1 MVSAK
6 KQAFLDKK
14 RKLNEE
20 KEASNPSTTIKEE
33 TTTSQ
38 PPAKRHKAAHV
49 NNTEAPRVERPRP
62 SKKYEKP
69 SIDADNKNST
79 LFIRN
84 LSFKTTQ
91 DQLEAFFSAVSPVKH
106 TVIITNPETKV
117 SLGYGFVSFA
127 TPEDAS
133 LARSQLAMEKLD
145 DRLVKIDFAEKR
157 ARKDDEKAAEKAS
170 RKTERVTAKKEAGA
184 AELIVRNLSFKVRD
198 PSQLRAVFEKYGGIK
213 DVRIPRGAGAKMMGF
228 AFVVYK
234 KREHAEKAIQAVNGT
249 ELEGRPI
256 AVDWSVKKD
265 DAAEQEI
272 KVEDADDVHIKSED
286 ESDLEDDESDSD
298 SDSDEDEKDSEDDFD
313 EVEEAKNNGSGK
325 TIAGDSDEESDE
337 ESDVE
342 SDTPDQRSS
351 TLFVRNLLF
360 ETTEQEIY
368 AFFRPFGPLR
378 YARIVK
384 DHFTGR
390 SRGTA
395 FVAFVHIKD
404 AQECLTLYQSLPKNQ
419 TYDATS
425 LLLSEERKEGLV
437 SRFILAGRLLDIQ
450 ESLSRDDAAKKVDK
464 NDATKRAEKGKGV
477 DKRNLFLLNEG
488 RIGGDHPL
496 LNVLSES
503 DKAMRSASYSQR
515 KSLISRNPGLHLSL
529 TRLSVRNLPR
539 HIGDRELKYLARQSI
554 VGFGQDVKNE
564 LRTQISKEEATRD
577 AGNKGSTGVVK
588 QAKVVFEKD
597 GSRSRGYGFI
607 SFSSHRFALMAL
619 RWLNARQIGTNLDLV
634 EMKNAKS
641 LGPRDIEDDD
651 SRKRRLIVEFAIE
664 NISVVKRRAD
674 KESNHRNQ
682 AASAKSKKAEKEEE
696 EAENKK
702 REVNMTEEEREKA
715 KMGRII
721 SKKRMIRKGRK

>member
-6 KQAFLDKK
+6 KQAFLDRK

-20 KEASNPSTTIKEE
+20 KEVAAPTATTAP
-33 TTTSQ
+33 TTNTE
-38 PPAKRHKAAHV
+38 PPAKKIKSNGGSAVVAKPEHKS
-49 NNTEAPRVERPRP
+49 PRP
-62 SKKYEKP
+62 AKRFEKP
-69 SIDADNKNST
+69 AIDAENKNST

-91 DQLEAFFSAVSPVKH
+91 EQLETFFSAVSPVKH
-106 TVIITNPETKV
+106 TVVITNPETKV

-133 LARSQLAMEKLD
+133 LARSELAMQRLD
-145 DRLVKIDFAEKR
+145 DRLIKIDFAEKR
-157 ARKDDEKAAEKAS
+157 ARKDEDKAAEKAT
-170 RKTERVTAKKEAGA
+170 RKTERVTANKEAGA

-198 PSQLRAVFEKYGGIK
+198 PSQLRTVFEKFGGIK
-213 DVRIPRGAGAKMMGF
+213 DVRLPRGAGAKMMGF
-228 AFVVYK
+228 AFVVFK
-234 KREHAEKAIQAVNGT
+234 KREHAEAAIQGVNGT
-249 ELEGRPI
+249 ELEGRPL
-256 AVDWSVKKD
+256 AVDWSVKKEETVD
-265 DAAEQEI
+265 EVKAEEEDE
-272 KVEDADDVHIKSED
+272 VEIKSED
-286 ESDLEDDESDSD
+286 ESDLE
-298 SDSDEDEKDSEDDFD
+298 SEDSSSEESEESEAEFD
-313 EVEEAKNNGSGK
+313 EIEEGNNPK
-325 TIAGDSDEESDE
+325 EEVIEDDSEESDE
-337 ESDVE
+337 ESDDDE
-342 SDTPDQRSS
+342 RDTPDQRSS

-360 ETTEQEIY
+360 ETTEQEVY
-368 AFFRPFGPLR
+368 QFFRSFGALR

-384 DHFTGR
+384 DQFTGR

-404 AQECLTLYQSLPKNQ
+404 AQECLELYHKLPKNE

-450 ESLSRDDAAKKVDK
+450 ESLSRDDAAKRVDK
-464 NDATKRAEKGKGV
+464 NDATRRAEKGKGV

-503 DKAMRSASYSQR
+503 DKALRSASFTQR
-515 KSLISRNPGLHLSL
+515 KSLITRNPGLHLSL
-529 TRLSVRNLPR
+529 TRLSIRNLPR

-554 VGFGQDVKNE
+554 VGFGEDVKSG
-564 LRTQISKEEATRD
+564 LRSPITKEETSRD
-577 AGNKGSTGVVK
+577 AGNKGTTGVVK

-607 SFSSHRFALMAL
+607 SFASHRFALMAL

-634 EMKNAKS
+634 TMKNAKP
-641 LGPRDIEDDD
+641 LGTRDIEDDD
-651 SRKRRLIVEFAIE
+651 SRKRRVIVEFAIE

-674 KESNHRNQ
+674 KELAHKNR
-682 AASAKSKKAEKEEE
+682 AISKKQEKEEKE
-696 EAENKK
+696 DEARMAKK
-702 REVNMTEEEREKA
+702 RESEMTTEEREKA
-715 KMGRII
+715 KLGRII

>member
-14 RKLNEE
+14 RKLNEDR
-20 KEASNPSTTIKEE
+20 AADGSNNDEPYIPLEQPATKKIKTSKPPSVAVA
-33 TTTSQ
+33 SQ
-38 PPAKRHKAAHV
+38 PRKA
-49 NNTEAPRVERPRP
+49 

-69 SIDADNKNST
+69 AIDSENKNST

-91 DQLEAFFSAVSPVKH
+91 EQLEAFFSAVSPVKH

-127 TPEDAS
+127 TPEDAAT
-133 LARSQLAMEKLD
+133 ARSELAMEKLD

-170 RKTERVTAKKEAGA
+170 RKDERVNAKKEAGA

-198 PSQLRAVFEKYGGIK
+198 PSQLRTIFEKYGGIK

-228 AFVVYK
+228 GFVVFK
-234 KREHAEKAIQAVNGT
+234 KREHAEKAIQGVNGT
-249 ELEGRPI
+249 ELDGRTM
-256 AVDWSVKKD
+256 AVDWSVKKEE
-265 DAAEQEI
+265 AEDVKEENDVEI
-272 KVEDADDVHIKSED
+272 KE
-286 ESDLEDDESDSD
+286 ESDLEDEESDSD
-298 SDSDEDEKDSEDDFD
+298 VDDSGSDSSDDEFD
-313 EVEEAKNNGSGK
+313 EVEEAKNPSS
-325 TIAGDSDEESDE
+325 TIIKNEDSDDDGGDSSEEDQ
-337 ESDVE
+337 

-351 TLFVRNLLF
+351 TLFIRNLLF
-360 ETTEQEIY
+360 ETTEQEVY
-368 AFFRPFGPLR
+368 QFFRPFGPLR

-395 FVAFVHIKD
+395 FVAYVHVAD
-404 AQECLTLYQSLPKNQ
+404 AQECLRLYQTLPKHQ

-425 LLLSEERKEGLV
+425 LLLSEERKEGV
-437 SRFILAGRLLDIQ
+437 ISKFILAGRLLDIQ
-450 ESLSRDDAAKKVDK
+450 ESLSRDDAAKRVDK

-496 LNVLSES
+496 LAALSES
-503 DKAMRSASYSQR
+503 DKAMRSASYTQR

-539 HIGDRELKYLARQSI
+539 HVGDRELKYLARQSI
-554 VGFGQDVKNE
+554 VGFGQDVKAG
-564 LRTQISKEEATRD
+564 LRAQIGRDETARD

-588 QAKVVFEKD
+588 QAKVVLEKD
-597 GSRSRGYGFI
+597 GSRSRGYGFL

-619 RWLNARQIGTNLDLV
+619 RWLNARQIGADLDLV
-634 EMKNAKS
+634 EMKNAKP
-641 LGPRDIEDDD
+641 LGPRADAAELPDDN
-651 SRKRRLIVEFAIE
+651 RKRRLIVEFAIE
-664 NISVVKRRAD
+664 NISVVKRRAE
-674 KESNHRNQ
+674 KETGHRVKASQ
-682 AASAKSKKAEKEEE
+682 QKQLEASARAETERE
-696 EAENKK
+696 EA
-702 REVNMTEEEREKA
+702 MTPEEREKA
-715 KMGRII
+715 KVGRII